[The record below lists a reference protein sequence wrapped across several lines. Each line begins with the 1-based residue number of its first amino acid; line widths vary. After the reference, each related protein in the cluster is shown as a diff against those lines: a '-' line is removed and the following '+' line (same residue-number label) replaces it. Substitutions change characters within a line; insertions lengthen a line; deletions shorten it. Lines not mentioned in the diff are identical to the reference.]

1 MAANNVYEG
10 TIMRIMGLDVG
21 EKRIGIAVSDPLGW
35 TAQGHS
41 VLQRTTLNK
50 DLANLQ
56 ELCRQLECQLLV
68 VGLPRNMNGT
78 LGPKAEEIQEFA
90 RSLQE
95 RTGIPL
101 VYWDERLTTRSAE
114 RVLLEADMSRRKRK
128 QVIDKV
134 AAVHIL
140 QGYLDAAKHHKFDK

>member
-1 MAANNVYEG
+1 
-10 TIMRIMGLDVG
+10 MGLDVG

-41 VLQRTTLNK
+41 VLQRTTLDN
-50 DLANLQ
+50 DLAALQ

-68 VGLPRNMNGT
+68 IGLPRNMNGT
-78 LGPKAEEIQEFA
+78 LGPKAEEIQKFA
-90 RSLQE
+90 GQLQE
-95 RTGIPL
+95 LTGLPI

-114 RVLLEADMSRRKRK
+114 RVLLEADLSRRKRK

-140 QGYLDAAKHHKFDK
+140 QGYLDAAVKGSVKF

>member
-1 MAANNVYEG
+1 
-10 TIMRIMGLDVG
+10 MRIMGLDVG

-41 VLQRTTLNK
+41 VLQRTTLDN
-50 DLANLQ
+50 DLAALQ

-68 VGLPRNMNGT
+68 IGLPRNMNGT
-78 LGPKAEEIQEFA
+78 LGPKAEEIQKFA
-90 RSLQE
+90 GQLQE
-95 RTGIPL
+95 LTGLPI

-114 RVLLEADMSRRKRK
+114 RVLLEADLSRRKRK

-140 QGYLDAAKHHKFDK
+140 QGYLDAAVKREV

>member
-1 MAANNVYEG
+1 
-10 TIMRIMGLDVG
+10 MGLDVG

-41 VLQRTTLNK
+41 VLKRTTLDD

-56 ELCRQLECQLLV
+56 ELCRQLECQMLV
-68 VGLPRNMNGT
+68 IGLPRNMNGT
-78 LGPKAEEIQEFA
+78 LGPKAGEIQEFA

-95 RTGIPL
+95 RTGLPV

-114 RVLLEADMSRRKRK
+114 RTLLEADMSRRRRK
-128 QVIDKV
+128 EVIDKV

-140 QGYLDAAKHHKFDK
+140 QGYLDASANHSFDK

>member
-1 MAANNVYEG
+1 
-10 TIMRIMGLDVG
+10 MRIMGLDVG

-41 VLQRTTLNK
+41 VLQRTTLDN
-50 DLANLQ
+50 DLAALQ

-68 VGLPRNMNGT
+68 IGLPRNMNGT
-78 LGPKAEEIQEFA
+78 LGPKAEEIQKFA
-90 RSLQE
+90 GQLQE
-95 RTGIPL
+95 LTGLPI

-114 RVLLEADMSRRKRK
+114 RVLLEADLSRRKRK

-140 QGYLDAAKHHKFDK
+140 QGYLDAAVKEKFDK

>member
-1 MAANNVYEG
+1 
-10 TIMRIMGLDVG
+10 MRIMGLDVG

-41 VLQRTTLNK
+41 VLIRTTLQN
-50 DLANLQ
+50 DLERIQ
-56 ELCRQLECQLLV
+56 ELCRQLDCQLLV

-95 RTGIPL
+95 NTGLPIT
-101 VYWDERLTTRSAE
+101 YWDERLTTRSAE

-140 QGYLDAAKHHKFDK
+140 QGYLDAAKNHKFDK